1 MIESGG
7 RSSIDRDLIERAQRG
22 DDPAALDALL
32 STVQPLVARRCAR
45 FLPCREDA
53 EEAAQDALL
62 IITSRLGEFR
72 GTGSFAGWV
81 TVIASNS
88 ARKTYRRLRQR
99 AAERGTDR
107 IPEPADPR
115 TTSVVAGTRL
125 DLMEALNELESI
137 KPQVVEPF
145 VLRDLGALS
154 YDDIAAV
161 LGIPVGQ
168 VRDRI
173 YTARQFMRQR
183 LVEILE

>member
-1 MIESGG
+1 MIDSGG
-7 RSSIDRDLIERAQRG
+7 RSSIDRELIERARHG
-22 DDPAALDALL
+22 DDAALEHLL
-32 STVQPLVARRCAR
+32 STLQPLVARRCAR

-62 IITSRLGEFR
+62 SIAARLAEFR
-72 GTGSFAGWV
+72 GTGSFEGWV

-88 ARKTYRRLRQR
+88 ARMTYRRLRQR
-99 AAERGTDR
+99 AAERGADR
-107 IPEPADPR
+107 VPEPADPR

-125 DLMEALNELESI
+125 DLMEALAELEAI
-137 KPQVVEPF
+137 KPQVIEPF
-145 VLRDLGALS
+145 VLRDLGALP

-161 LGIPVGQ
+161 IGIPVGQ

-183 LVEILE
+183 LAELLE

>member
-7 RSSIDRDLIERAQRG
+7 RSNLDRALIERAQHG
-22 DDPAALDALL
+22 DAAALEELL
-32 STVQPLVARRCAR
+32 TTLQPLVSRRCAR

-53 EEAAQDALL
+53 EEAAQDTLL
-62 IITSRLGEFR
+62 RIADRLSEFR
-72 GTGSFAGWV
+72 GTGSFEGWV

-88 ARKTYRRLRQR
+88 ARMTYRRLRQR
-99 AAERGTDR
+99 AAERGADHV
-107 IPEPADPR
+107 PEPVDPR

-125 DLMEALNELESI
+125 DLMEALNELEAT
-137 KPQVVEPF
+137 KPQVIEPF
-145 VLRDLGALS
+145 VLRDLGTLS

-183 LVEILE
+183 LAELLE